1 MGAET
6 VGTPNVLIGAGHHRH
21 GAHRPGAR
29 GDRTAIEH
37 RPATALGLHDRAYPG
52 LGHAEPARRL
62 RDEITP
68 AITCGIA
75 RADGFGLG
83 GHDPWEGT
91 GRTRPEKTERY
102 ANQTGPSSP
111 LIEPVGASP

>member
-6 VGTPNVLIGAGHHRH
+6 VGTPNVLIGAGHHLH

-37 RPATALGLHDRAYPG
+37 RPATAPGLHDRAYPG

-68 AITCGIA
+68 AIKCGIGSG
-75 RADGFGLG
+75 DGFGIG
-83 GHDPWEGT
+83 GHEPWAGNV
-91 GRTRPEKTERY
+91 RPSPTTQVRY
-102 ANQTGPSSP
+102 STQS
-111 LIEPVGASP
+111 GASL